1 MTDRYDVAVSEEGQD
16 GKRRWQ
22 TIGVMFPSKKGDG
35 FNIKLAGPHGVSWL
49 SVFPAKPKDEQ
60 PRQGNRPAARDD
72 DDPIPFF
79 CEWR

>member
-22 TIGVMFPSKKGDG
+22 TIGVMFPSKKGEG

-49 SVFPAKPKDEQ
+49 SVFPAKAKDEQ

-72 DDPIPFF
+72 DGIPFIP
-79 CEWR
+79 EVR

>member
-22 TIGVMFPSKKGDG
+22 NIGVMFPSKKGEG

-49 SVFPAKPKDEQ
+49 SVFPAKPKDD
-60 PRQGNRPAARDD
+60 RQGSRPAARDD
-72 DDPIPFF
+72 ADSIPFAP
-79 CEWR
+79 EVR